1 MAGCEG
7 ESVAIY
13 CSHVRAVVGF
23 IYTKYNTEAAKVFGC
38 SFVLFQSYMAESINS
53 ENGFLAF
60 KCGSMEDFEVN
71 KTHS

>member
-23 IYTKYNTEAAKVFGC
+23 IINKYRERNKALYIFLRRTKARPGR
-38 SFVLFQSYMAESINS
+38 
-53 ENGFLAF
+53 
-60 KCGSMEDFEVN
+60 
-71 KTHS
+71 